1 MAISWK
7 KSKKLLLTNI
17 QVKQM
22 RMQITDEKL
31 ESKIKMIH
39 LTEEDLHVIHAIQP
53 IVEQNIT
60 NLVNDFYRTI
70 IEIDELKKI
79 IEDHSTVERLRK
91 TLSDHIIDLFNGQL
105 NQEFLIKRERVAKIH
120 FHIGLKPAWYMGAFQ
135 NLQASLISLVFK
147 HSEDIEEVHLI
158 ISAITKILSLEQ
170 QIVLESYE
178 AENISN
184 IEAQNEQ
191 VKEEI
196 KGAVLDVSSDLVAI
210 VQETSA
216 SVETLVGSS
225 NDVNKLVLQTNE
237 QSQLAQKF
245 ATDGKSELSELTL
258 QIELMLTFTKQMVEM
273 VEKLM
278 SSSREIQDVIKIVED
293 IANKTNLLALNSAIE
308 AARAGEHGKG
318 FTVVADE
325 IRKLA
330 DQTKISI
337 TNIESLIE
345 ISNEYTINVANALK
359 NVNNA
364 VEEGRQKSISTND
377 VFSNISDSMNL
388 SVERVEEVMREIDYL
403 VQTISE
409 IGQAMD
415 TVTASTEQLNSAV
428 SIS

>member
-1 MAISWK
+1 
-7 KSKKLLLTNI
+7 
-17 QVKQM
+17 
-22 RMQITDEKL
+22 
-31 ESKIKMIH
+31 
-39 LTEEDLHVIHAIQP
+39 
-53 IVEQNIT
+53 
-60 NLVNDFYRTI
+60 
-70 IEIDELKKI
+70 
-79 IEDHSTVERLRK
+79 
-91 TLSDHIIDLFNGQL
+91 
-105 NQEFLIKRERVAKIH
+105 
-120 FHIGLKPAWYMGAFQ
+120 
-135 NLQASLISLVFK
+135 
-147 HSEDIEEVHLI
+147 
-158 ISAITKILSLEQ
+158 
-170 QIVLESYE
+170 
-178 AENISN
+178 
-184 IEAQNEQ
+184 
-191 VKEEI
+191 
-196 KGAVLDVSSDLVAI
+196 
-210 VQETSA
+210 
-216 SVETLVGSS
+216 
-225 NDVNKLVLQTNE
+225 
-237 QSQLAQKF
+237 
-245 ATDGKSELSELTL
+245 
-258 QIELMLTFTKQMVEM
+258 M